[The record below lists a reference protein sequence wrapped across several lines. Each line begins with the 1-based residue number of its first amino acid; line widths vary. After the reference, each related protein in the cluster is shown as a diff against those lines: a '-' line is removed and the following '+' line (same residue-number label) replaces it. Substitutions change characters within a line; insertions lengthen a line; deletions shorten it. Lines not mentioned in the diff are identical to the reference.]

1 MNILSVEKGHCR
13 ECYSCIRDCPTK
25 AIKMFE
31 GRVEIAEERCIYC
44 GRCVPACSKESI
56 LLGDDLKRAFEI
68 LSSGRKTIAVLA
80 AEYLVS
86 FYPMT
91 TEQLSFLIELAGFY
105 GIEDTVLGE
114 ELVARQYLRYF
125 ASTEGFPAIR
135 STCPS
140 ATAWVE
146 KFYPELSELLVPV
159 VAPFVAQSR
168 LVKSL
173 YGDDVAVIYTTPCI
187 AAKQEATAYDSIDAV
202 LTFDEFKHLLIMQL
216 VEVGGDFN
224 MKTIPKPEVR
234 RRYSVP
240 GGFPRPTIA
249 QYNMLDPA
257 LMVVR
262 GVAGLDDLA
271 DAVLSGHTRAK
282 FVDVL
287 ACDGCV
293 DGPGI
298 DTALGIHLRKQV
310 LDEGYKSRLI
320 NASEQLTFDQ
330 IEPYLPKVDTHRS
343 FTNKR
348 VILDMPD
355 EQSLLEILAE
365 GEKFS
370 PADELDCGACGY
382 RTCREQAIAI
392 HQGLADW
399 NMCFPF
405 QRKVYSRIIM
415 QLKESAVTDGLTG
428 LINHKSFIERVSV
441 EFNRAERYG
450 SELSLMMIDVDTFKE
465 INDTL
470 GHVAGDEV
478 LKSTAEII
486 KSNIRQSDLA
496 ARYGGDEF
504 ALILPETNLEKAY
517 RVGEKLR
524 RKVENNSVLI
534 KPGVEAKV
542 TLSIGISS
550 YQSSMSEPT
559 ALIQKA
565 DEALYL
571 AKELG
576 RNKTITSEKLK
587 AE

>member
-1 MNILSVEKGHCR
+1 MNILSVAKGHCR

-25 AIKMFE
+25 AIKMVE
-31 GRVEIAEERCIYC
+31 GQVEIAEERCIYC
-44 GRCVPACSKESI
+44 GRCVLACSKKSI
-56 LLGDDLKRAFEI
+56 VLGDDLKKAFEI

-80 AEYLVS
+80 TEYLAS

-91 TEQLSFLIELAGFY
+91 TAQLAFLIELAGFY
-105 GIEDTVLGE
+105 GFEDTVLGE
-114 ELVARQYLRYF
+114 ELVARQYLRHF
-125 ASTEGFPAIR
+125 ASREEFPAIR

-146 KFYPELSELLVPV
+146 KFYPELSDLLVPV
-159 VAPFVAQSR
+159 VPPFVAQSR
-168 LVKSL
+168 LAKSL
-173 YGDDVAVIYTTPCI
+173 YGDDVAVFYATPCI
-187 AAKQEATAYDSIDAV
+187 AAKQEASVHDSVDGV

-216 VEVGGDFN
+216 VEAGADFN
-224 MKTIPKPEVR
+224 IKVTPKPEVR

-257 LMVVR
+257 LMVAH

-271 DAVLSGHTRAK
+271 DAILSGRTRAK

-287 ACDGCV
+287 ICNGCV

-298 DTALGIHLRKQV
+298 DTSLGIHLRKQV

-320 NASEQLTFDQ
+320 NASAQLTFDQ
-330 IEPYLPKVDTHRS
+330 VEPYLPKVDTHKS
-343 FTNKR
+343 FANKR
-348 VILDMPD
+348 VVLDVPD

-370 PADELDCGACGY
+370 PDDELDCGACGY

-405 QRKVYSRIIM
+405 QRKVYSRIID

-450 SELSLMMIDVDTFKE
+450 SELSLMMVDVDTFKE
-465 INDTL
+465 VNDTL
-470 GHVAGDEV
+470 GHVAGDKV
-478 LKSTAEII
+478 LKSIAEVI

-524 RKVENNSVLI
+524 RKVEGNLVSI
-534 KPGVEAKV
+534 KPGVDAKV

-550 YQSSMSEPT
+550 YQPSMSDST

-565 DEALYL
+565 DEALYM

-576 RNKTITSEKLK
+576 RNQTITAEELK
-587 AE
+587 TE